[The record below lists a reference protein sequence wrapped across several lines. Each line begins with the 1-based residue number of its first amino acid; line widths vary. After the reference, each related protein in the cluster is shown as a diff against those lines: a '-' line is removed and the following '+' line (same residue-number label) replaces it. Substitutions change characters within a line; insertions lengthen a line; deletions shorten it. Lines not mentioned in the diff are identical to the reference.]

1 MQEIEYSTKNEAN
14 SLIIERDILTKTI
27 FRVYQLDSNLTKIQR
42 DKLLTRYQ
50 YQLGV
55 VVTKI
60 EELENAMRNT
70 GTNHSDEGLF
80 AAMEQKLSRIDE
92 RLQEMSSKITPSNK
106 RAEQQTQRN
115 VQSPVQKNKK
125 KFTYTSDVKL
135 GSNNYK
141 PLEIT
146 TLTQIPN
153 GLPEFFKEELKPSI
167 QKIQHVEPS
176 DNEKVVKIVENVNE
190 IKVTHSN
197 VCEYPDCTNPKFSN
211 KHCSVHTDP
220 NAKESITSEKKV
232 VLSGLEVEKMPQAE
246 IDDGLPDESNLEAD
260 DVDINALTKKMN
272 ESLDKLDQAEVE

>member
-27 FRVYQLDSNLTKIQR
+27 FRVYQQDSNLTKIQR

-60 EELENAMRNT
+60 EELGNAMRNT

-106 RAEQQTQRN
+106 RAERQTQRN
-115 VQSPVQKNKK
+115 VQSSVQKNKK
-125 KFTYTSDVKL
+125 KSTYTSDVKL
-135 GSNNYK
+135 GSNNYG

-153 GLPEFFKEELKPSI
+153 GLPEFFKKKLKPSI
-167 QKIQHVEPS
+167 PKTQHVEPS
-176 DNEKVVKIVENVNE
+176 DNEKVVKIVENVSE
-190 IKVTHSN
+190 VKVTHSN
-197 VCEYPDCTNPKFSN
+197 VCEHPDCTNPKFSN

-246 IDDGLPDESNLEAD
+246 IDDGLPDDSNLEDD
-260 DVDINALTKKMN
+260 DVDISALTKKMN

>member
-27 FRVYQLDSNLTKIQR
+27 FRVYQQDSNLTKIQR

-50 YQLGV
+50 HQLGV

-60 EELENAMRNT
+60 EELGNAMRNT

-106 RAEQQTQRN
+106 RAERQTQRN
-115 VQSPVQKNKK
+115 VQSSVQKNKK
-125 KFTYTSDVKL
+125 KSTYTSDVKL
-135 GSNNYK
+135 GSNNYE

-153 GLPEFFKEELKPSI
+153 GLPEFFKKKLKPSI
-167 QKIQHVEPS
+167 PKTQHVEPS
-176 DNEKVVKIVENVNE
+176 DNEKVVKIVENVSE
-190 IKVTHSN
+190 VKVTHSN
-197 VCEYPDCTNPKFSN
+197 VCEHPDCTNPKFSN

-246 IDDGLPDESNLEAD
+246 IDDGLPDDSNLEAD
-260 DVDINALTKKMN
+260 DVDISALTKKMN

>member
-27 FRVYQLDSNLTKIQR
+27 FRVYQQDSNLTKIQR

-60 EELENAMRNT
+60 EELGNAMRNT

-106 RAEQQTQRN
+106 RAERQTQRN
-115 VQSPVQKNKK
+115 VQSSVQKNKK

-135 GSNNYK
+135 GSNNYG

-153 GLPEFFKEELKPSI
+153 GLPEFFKKKLKPSI
-167 QKIQHVEPS
+167 PKTQHVEPS
-176 DNEKVVKIVENVNE
+176 DNEKVVEIVENVSE

>member
-27 FRVYQLDSNLTKIQR
+27 FRVYQQDSNLTKIQR

-50 YQLGV
+50 HQLGV

-60 EELENAMRNT
+60 EELGNAMRNT
-70 GTNHSDEGLF
+70 GTTHSDEGLF

-106 RAEQQTQRN
+106 RAERQTQKN
-115 VQSPVQKNKK
+115 VQSSVQKNKK
-125 KFTYTSDVKL
+125 KSTYTSDVKL
-135 GSNNYK
+135 GSNNYG

-153 GLPEFFKEELKPSI
+153 RLPEFFKKKFKASI
-167 QKIQHVEPS
+167 PKTQHVEPS
-176 DNEKVVKIVENVNE
+176 DNEKVVKIVENVSE

-197 VCEYPDCTNPKFSN
+197 VCEHPDCSNPKFSN

-220 NAKESITSEKKV
+220 NAKESTNIEKKV
-232 VLSGLEVEKMPQAE
+232 VLSGLEVEKMPQAD
-246 IDDGLPDESNLEAD
+246 IDDGFPDDNNLEDD
-260 DVDINALTKKMN
+260 DVDVSEITKRIEK
-272 ESLDKLDQAEVE
+272 SLSSLDQAEVE